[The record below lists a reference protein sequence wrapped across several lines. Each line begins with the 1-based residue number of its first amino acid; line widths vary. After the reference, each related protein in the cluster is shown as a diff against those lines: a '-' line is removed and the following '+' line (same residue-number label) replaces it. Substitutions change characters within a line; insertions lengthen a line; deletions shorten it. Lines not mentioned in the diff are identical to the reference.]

1 MLQLLT
7 PLPEDPAAF
16 AAAMPAALGA
26 GIAAAGGGGG
36 RAAPPALSLAV
47 VGAQGGGDG
56 GSPTTPPATPPATAL
71 ARLAP
76 AAPLTPPPRGLAL
89 GSSTALLPGLTR
101 LRVFG
106 YPQAVDGTPTPTD
119 GTYLG
124 AWDEPGTGRWLK
136 LQGLVMPGHSG
147 GPCLDEAGAVVAW
160 NVRNRL
166 QHDQARPE
174 P

>member
-36 RAAPPALSLAV
+36 SAAPLALSLAV
-47 VGAQGGGDG
+47 VGAEGGGDG
-56 GSPTTPPATPPATAL
+56 GSPTTPPATAL

>member
-1 MLQLLT
+1 MCLRLLLNSSSRRNRVTKHWLRTLSTKGTAEGRDAVWFSRASRRAGSQRAQLIQRLSSSCC
-7 PLPEDPAAF
+7 PL
-16 AAAMPAALGA
+16 
-26 GIAAAGGGGG
+26 
-36 RAAPPALSLAV
+36 SC
-47 VGAQGGGDG
+47 
-56 GSPTTPPATPPATAL
+56 
-71 ARLAP
+71 AP

>member
-36 RAAPPALSLAV
+36 SAAPPALSLAV

-56 GSPTTPPATPPATAL
+56 GSPTTPPATAL